1 MMLQSFEVLRKPGY
15 GLGAALI
22 ALGFV
27 VIFFYSD
34 AFLFF
39 TPRLILYLP
48 PEQSQIYILD
58 IAISILSG
66 SVISLSLYQLR
77 NLSQAIN
84 KSTKVGYAGIFAA
97 LIAGACPCYYL
108 VPLLVVAGG
117 IGGALGA
124 VGILLNAYQFPIKL
138 ASLALLAFVSVTT
151 ERGLRAACAVS
162 LNEGLEATA
171 TQTG

>member
-1 MMLQSFEVLRKPGY
+1 MLQSLEVLRKPGY

-22 ALGFV
+22 ALGFGV
-27 VIFFYSD
+27 TFLYFD

-48 PEQSQIYILD
+48 QEQSQTYVLD
-58 IAISILSG
+58 LAISILSG
-66 SVISLSLYQLR
+66 SVISLSVYQLR

-108 VPLLVVAGG
+108 VPLLAVAGG

-124 VGILLNAYQFPIKL
+124 VGILLNTYQFPIKL
-138 ASLALLAFVSVTT
+138 ASLALLAFVSITT
-151 ERGLRAACAVS
+151 ERGLRASCAVDIVS
-162 LNEGLEATA
+162 GPEPTA
-171 TQTG
+171 TP